1 MIEVGDSMKDLIA
14 EYKES
19 LDSLNQRL
27 VEMESRRIHTRGED
41 HFSLLRNIDVVKEEI
56 DDLSRTLDWM
66 IRQYGDDG

>member
-27 VEMESRRIHTRGED
+27 VEMESRRIHTRGENY
-41 HFSLLRNIDVVKEEI
+41 FSLLRNIDVIKEEI